1 MTGGWKRDEGNLL
14 MTLGVTQLHR
24 ITVALGAL
32 ACLAGAYS
40 AQANIA
46 APYVIGTA
54 YDPDSQAHLYSEAH
68 CSNGDSL
75 AREVIYR
82 DADSRLLAHKLLN
95 YQTGPTTPSYRQNN
109 LYAGES
115 IAVEV
120 RQDSVA
126 MTVTDSAGMSKTVN
140 ASIDANL
147 PLVIDA
153 GFDAFVRDNWEELV
167 SGQDKRFQ
175 FPFAGR
181 ESLVNLRIR
190 PAPCSVDAGT
200 NQCFLLELDN
210 WALRLIVDPIELGY
224 DAGSRR
230 LVRYSGLSNIGDGK
244 GEGQVVDIRYRYE
257 DLPGAACD
265 KTA

>member
-1 MTGGWKRDEGNLL
+1 
-14 MTLGVTQLHR
+14 MTLGITQLHT
-24 ITVALGAL
+24 ITLALGAL
-32 ACLAGAYS
+32 ACLAGMRTAE
-40 AQANIA
+40 ANIA
-46 APYVIGTA
+46 APDVIGAA
-54 YDPDSQAHLYSEAH
+54 YDPDSQAHLYSEAY
-68 CSNGDSL
+68 CSSGDAL

-82 DADSRLLAHKLLN
+82 DADNRLLAHKLLN
-95 YQTGPTTPSYRQNN
+95 YQTGPATPSYRQNN

-120 RQDSVA
+120 RQDIVA
-126 MTVTDSAGMSKTVN
+126 MTVTDGAGMSKTVN

-147 PLVIDA
+147 PLVVDA

-167 SGQDKRFQ
+167 SGQSKRFQ

-190 PAPCSVDAGT
+190 PAQCSYEAGT

-210 WALRLIVDPIELGY
+210 WALRLVVDPIELGY
-224 DAGSRR
+224 DEGSRR
-230 LVRYSGLSNIGDGK
+230 LVRYRGLSNIGDGK

-257 DLPGAACD
+257 SLPETACVIEPMSM
-265 KTA
+265 KPKVSG